1 MKSKSPLDDYA
12 QVFYSYV
19 KIDIFMNPFIGFFK
33 PTSFFNW
40 LCNKTTQEQ
49 TDSLLKCM
57 IFLTSFV
64 VISVY
69 VATPIALETF
79 GYLAKPDIAV
89 TMAFKSGLWIFT
101 FLFLQGLM
109 NSVIGMLFK
118 VNEHPFQVTLCHL
131 WASVFGF
138 VALILCT
145 LSAVALGTA
154 LHSLQIEQGL
164 TAALVIVL
172 LTLKLWYMF
181 LGIRV
186 SMQTTPLESHVVLF
200 GSFLL
205 TMSLKWCIDSVV
217 NHFLA

>member
-1 MKSKSPLDDYA
+1 MKQKGSLDDCA
-12 QVFYSYV
+12 QVFYSYG
-19 KIDIFMNPFIGFFK
+19 KIDIIMNPFIGFFK
-33 PTSFFNW
+33 PTSFFNS

-64 VISVY
+64 AISVY
-69 VATPIALETF
+69 MATPIALETF
-79 GYLAKPDIAV
+79 GHVAKPNMAA
-89 TMAFKSGLWIFT
+89 TMAFKAGLWTLT

-109 NSVIGMLFK
+109 NSVIGKLFK

-145 LSAVALGTA
+145 VATVTLGTA
-154 LHSLQIEQGL
+154 LHTFQIEQEL
-164 TAALVIVL
+164 TVALVIVL
-172 LTLKLWYMF
+172 LTLKFWYMF
-181 LGIRV
+181 RGIRV

-200 GSFLL
+200 GSFML

-217 NHFLA
+217 NHFMA